1 MLPPFIQV
9 QLVGFQTLCA
19 GPVRKTPPVLIL
31 VLYANPFGAKGL
43 EWTLPRLP
51 DPHNFHE
58 IPVVT
63 EEAYA
68 YGEDPH
74 GDADATEEENKQEEH
89 VV

>member
-1 MLPPFIQV
+1 MGFMLIIVYLLWSVIF
-9 QLVGFQTLCA
+9 
-19 GPVRKTPPVLIL
+19 GPKAT
-31 VLYANPFGAKGL
+31 ANPFGAKGL

-74 GDADATEEENKQEEH
+74 GDSDATEEESKQEEH